1 VVGVEYRHHSRIRNR
16 GPARVYCLRNASG
29 PNMGDIDHDRIA
41 EQLASPELLSGPLQ
55 TLLKYEDTEQVR

>member
-1 VVGVEYRHHSRIRNR
+1 
-16 GPARVYCLRNASG
+16 
-29 PNMGDIDHDRIA
+29 MGDIDHDRIA